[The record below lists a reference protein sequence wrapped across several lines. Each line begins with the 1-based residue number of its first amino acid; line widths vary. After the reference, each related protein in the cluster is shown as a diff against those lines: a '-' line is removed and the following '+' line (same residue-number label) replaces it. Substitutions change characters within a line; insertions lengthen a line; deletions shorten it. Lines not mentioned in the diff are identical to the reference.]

1 MPKTAESI
9 MFIGMAANYSDR
21 RSTRARGL
29 GRCAIPLLL
38 LIAGAAHASAIYK
51 CVDAGGQVA
60 FQANACPAPTRQ
72 TALELRG
79 QPLIDPDARAVAPM
93 RTPGHPAAAA
103 THRSRGYPR
112 AHHASGRVRA
122 RKQPSSWECRASDG
136 EVFYRHARCPHSIAG
151 DGVMR
156 SSGVYVVG
164 RGKGKRRGRH
174 DAWSPLTVHARKVSR
189 SEACKWINAAAAVER
204 DGSARDERASA
215 YEHDLGRDPC
225 AGY

>member
-1 MPKTAESI
+1 
-9 MFIGMAANYSDR
+9 MFIGTAGNDADR
-21 RSTRARGL
+21 HSMRAGRL
-29 GRCAIPLLL
+29 GRCAIALLL
-38 LIAGAAHASAIYK
+38 LMAGGVHAGAIYQ

-60 FQANACPAPTRQ
+60 FQANACPAQARQ
-72 TALELRG
+72 TALEVRG

-93 RTPGHPAAAA
+93 RTPGRPAAAA
-103 THRSRGYPR
+103 AHRSRGYPR
-112 AHHASGRVRA
+112 AHRASGRVRA

-156 SSGVYVVG
+156 SAGVYVVG
-164 RGKGKRRGRH
+164 RGKGKRRGGH

-189 SEACKWINAAAAVER
+189 SEACKQINAVAAVER